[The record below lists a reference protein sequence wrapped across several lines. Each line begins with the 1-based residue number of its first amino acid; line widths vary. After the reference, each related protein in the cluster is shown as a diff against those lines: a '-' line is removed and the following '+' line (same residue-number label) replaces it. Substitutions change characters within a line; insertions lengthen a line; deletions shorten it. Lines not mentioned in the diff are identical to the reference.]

1 MSNLSDLQGFL
12 NKERRNPDLSP
23 VKRKEPSDNR
33 NLAQKDRDALAE
45 TTEAME
51 EAREQSRIDA
61 ARAGMSDV
69 LEDRLKDK
77 GITKPSPPLGTYMME
92 KDGGGDGGGGLA
104 SGGTVAV
111 ASDPGVFTPTFGG
124 DSKRRM
130 GMQSKKKKND
140 NKDKTVTSGVTKLD
154 RFLRGEPVNQ
164 TDKKKSVSVQEF
176 ATWLVEDA
184 IVNKKLD
191 PTKRR
196 PGVAGVPEN
205 FVDDPPSG
213 KSYTGP
219 VRNPWGRGGKNKPA
233 KGQLF
238 ISEFK
243 KMENVSKVLEAEGS
257 VISLLKA
264 IDIDVP
270 VEVN

>member
-1 MSNLSDLQGFL
+1 MSSLSDLQGFL

-33 NLAQKDRDALAE
+33 NLEQKDRDALAE

-69 LEDRLKDK
+69 LEDRLEDE
-77 GITKPSPPLGTYMME
+77 GIIKPSPPLGTYMME
-92 KDGGGDGGGGLA
+92 KDGGGGLA
-104 SGGTVAV
+104 GGGTVAV
-111 ASDPGVFTPTFGG
+111 ASDPGVFTPTYGG
-124 DSKRRM
+124 NAKASL
-130 GMQSKKKKND
+130 GMQSSERQRKKKK
-140 NKDKTVTSGVTKLD
+140 DKHRTSGVTKLD

-164 TDKKKSVSVQEF
+164 TDKQKSVSVQEF

-196 PGVAGVPEN
+196 PGVGGVPEN
-205 FVDDPPSG
+205 YVDDPPSG
-213 KSYTGP
+213 KSHTGP

>member
-12 NKERRNPDLSP
+12 NKERRNADLSP
-23 VKRKEPSDNR
+23 VKRKEPPDNR
-33 NLAQKDRDALAE
+33 DLTQKDKESLEGA
-45 TTEAME
+45 TKAME
-51 EAREQSRIDA
+51 EAREQSKIDA
-61 ARAGMSDV
+61 ARAGMADV
-69 LEDRLKDK
+69 LEDRLEDK

-130 GMQSKKKKND
+130 GIQSKKKKND
-140 NKDKTVTSGVTKLD
+140 NKDKSRTSGVTKLD

-205 FVDDPPSG
+205 YVDDPPSG

-219 VRNPWGRGGKNKPA
+219 VRNPWGRGGKMKPA
-233 KGQLF
+233 KGQQFLTDF
-238 ISEFK
+238 M
-243 KMENVSKVLEAEGS
+243 KMENISRVLETEGS
-257 VISLLKA
+257 VMSLMKA
-264 IDIDVP
+264 IDIDIP
-270 VEVN
+270 VK

>member
-1 MSNLSDLQGFL
+1 
-12 NKERRNPDLSP
+12 
-23 VKRKEPSDNR
+23 
-33 NLAQKDRDALAE
+33 
-45 TTEAME
+45 
-51 EAREQSRIDA
+51 
-61 ARAGMSDV
+61 
-69 LEDRLKDK
+69 
-77 GITKPSPPLGTYMME
+77 
-92 KDGGGDGGGGLA
+92 
-104 SGGTVAV
+104 
-111 ASDPGVFTPTFGG
+111 
-124 DSKRRM
+124 
-130 GMQSKKKKND
+130 MQSSERQRKKKK
-140 NKDKTVTSGVTKLD
+140 DKHRTSGVTKLD

-164 TDKKKSVSVQEF
+164 TDKQKSVSVQEF

-196 PGVAGVPEN
+196 PGVGGVPEN
-205 FVDDPPSG
+205 YVDDPPSG
-213 KSYTGP
+213 KSHTGP

-270 VEVN
+270 DEVSVCGLLYSFFLGVNTVLLPVVVTEYCADRSFLALLCILAFSTVPKFIGMYLSPPYFR